1 MSFSHPHA
9 GCSLVSEAELILVD
23 RGLHFGDVVKRNLSD
38 AESGTIIRSS
48 IKCDIQPIYP
58 KFLGDQWPHAE
69 EDNVLHGVCGGDL
82 TYVEDYQYGDYVIY
96 KDDWVGVV
104 EVADE
109 QVTIRLENGSIVT
122 VENVDEL
129 EQLQWGSISDYQTGL
144 VSAMHDRLRR
154 KNSAGADEKTTDIEL
169 FYPGQEVTTKKWN
182 LRRGQWVL
190 GAYDPSIPPNGV
202 VVDSRTRLLSVNWLS
217 CNVFC
222 SERTG
227 GPETPPVELD
237 SGDFGS
243 LRIYDNK
250 RLPGNA
256 NLPYGSTPGSDI
268 AVGDILRFR
277 DGAGAA
283 VKYAGRED
291 PASGKRQPLF
301 RRIPRS
307 MTQGYDLNVFNV
319 TRTETMVT
327 VQWQDGSIAESV
339 ASALV
344 PYLNVDDH
352 EVWPGEIVASKE
364 EQQTTADSS
373 VSAQKAPDS
382 EEGIIRPK
390 EIGVVQSANAR
401 ERLAKVRWFEN
412 PQVGV
417 FDDQQSVLLPG
428 SYLGQLSSKITEV
441 SNYDIVTYPALSKRR
456 GDLVIVAPTSRIL
469 ALHSAA
475 ALEVASGGSFAMSSQ
490 QLLNTREFAT
500 AIEPSRVHGQDG
512 PDNADPNPNGT
523 SILATDPPS
532 STPAYGWFGEIVDL
546 GLDGLLTIRLGAL
559 DNVIDIRAP
568 VERVLTVVGGDD
580 DSDFENPSSDDED
593 SGSSEEDWTDNESED
608 SEIVI
613 ETIEYEGGVR
623 QDADGNDE
631 MWTTDD
637 DEDGGLDG
645 DGTEPSAELSSN
657 GRKIIHSTRP
667 EIHPPLTP
675 FTEIVFSTYPM
686 MPPQFDILETP
697 AAPDHKYLSE
707 QVALSGAL
715 MRRVLKEHSILKNS
729 LPNGIWVRTWAD
741 RLDLLRVLILGPQG
755 TPYEFAPMIF
765 DMHLSA
771 RFPNSPPEAMFHS
784 WTNGVGRINPNLYED
799 GKVCVSRAWGMFWQ
813 EVGRSVC

>member
-1 MSFSHPHA
+1 MFVNFARPHA
-9 GCSLVSEAELILVD
+9 GCSLVSEAELNLVD
-23 RGLHFGDVVKRNLSD
+23 RGLSFGDVVKRNLSD
-38 AESGTIIRSS
+38 AESGTVIRTS
-48 IKCDIQPIYP
+48 IQCDIQPIYP
-58 KFLGDQWPHAE
+58 NFLADQWPHAE
-69 EDNVLHGVCGGDL
+69 EDNVLHGVSGSDL
-82 TYVEDYQYGDYVIY
+82 TYIEDYQYGDYVIY

-104 EVADE
+104 EVAYE
-109 QVTIRLENGSIVT
+109 QVTIRLENGSVVT

-129 EQLQWGSISDYQTGL
+129 EQPEVGSTADYQTSL
-144 VSAMHDRLRR
+144 VSALHDRLRR
-154 KNSAGADEKTTDIEL
+154 KDSAGADGKMTDIEL

-190 GAYDPSIPPNGV
+190 GAYDPSIPPKGV
-202 VVDSRTRLLSVNWLS
+202 VLDSRTRLLSVNWLS

-222 SERTG
+222 SDRRG

-243 LRIYDNK
+243 LRIYDK
-250 RLPGNA
+250 ERLPGNA
-256 NLPYGSTPGSDI
+256 NLPYGSTPGTDI

-283 VKYAGRED
+283 VKYAGQDD

-301 RRIPRS
+301 RRIPRN

-319 TRTETMVT
+319 TRTETVVT
-327 VQWQDGSIAESV
+327 VQWQDGSITESV

-352 EVWPGEIVASKE
+352 EVWPGEIVALKE
-364 EQQTTADSS
+364 EQSTTPDSLEPAKK
-373 VSAQKAPDS
+373 VPDS
-382 EEGIIRPK
+382 EEGILRPK
-390 EIGVVQSANAR
+390 EIGVVESADAR

-456 GDLVIVAPTSRIL
+456 GDLVMVAPTSRIL
-469 ALHSAA
+469 ALHSAV
-475 ALEVASGGSFAMSSQ
+475 ALEIASGGSFVMSAE
-490 QLLNTREFAT
+490 QLLSPGGFAT
-500 AIEPSRVHGQDG
+500 AVEPSRVQGQEG
-512 PDNADPNPNGT
+512 PDFTDLNPDGT
-523 SILATDPPS
+523 STLVTDPPG

-546 GLDGLLTIRLGAL
+546 GLNGLLTIRLGAL
-559 DNVIDIRAP
+559 DNVMDIRVP

-593 SGSSEEDWTDNESED
+593 SGSSEDWTDNESEE
-608 SEIVI
+608 SEIAV

-637 DEDGGLDG
+637 DEDGGVDG
-645 DGTEPSAELSSN
+645 DDTEPSVELSTNSE
-657 GRKIIHSTRP
+657 KIIHSTRS
-667 EIHPPLTP
+667 ETHTPLTH
-675 FTEIVFSTYPM
+675 FTEIVFSTYPS
-686 MPPQFDILETP
+686 MPPQFDILSDP
-697 AAPDHKYLSE
+697 PPPDHKYLSE

-765 DMHLSA
+765 DMHFSA
-771 RFPNSPPEAMFHS
+771 KFPNAPPEAMFHS

-799 GKVCVSRAWGMFWQ
+799 GKVCVS
-813 EVGRSVC
+813 

>member
-1 MSFSHPHA
+1 MSES
-9 GCSLVSEAELILVD
+9 ELILVD
-23 RGLHFGDVVKRNLSD
+23 RGLNFGDVVKRNLSD
-38 AESGTIIRSS
+38 AESGTVIRTSVE
-48 IKCDIQPIYP
+48 CDIQPVYP

-69 EDNVLHGVCGGDL
+69 EDNVLHGISGSDL
-82 TYVEDYQYGDYVIY
+82 AYTEDYQYGDYVIY

-104 EVADE
+104 EVAYE
-109 QVTIRLENGSIVT
+109 QVTIRLENGSVVT

-129 EQLQWGSISDYQTGL
+129 QQPDVGSTSDYDRGL
-144 VSAMHDRLRR
+144 ASLIHDRLRR
-154 KNSAGADEKTTDIEL
+154 RNSAEADGRMTDIGF

-190 GAYDPSIPPNGV
+190 GAYDPTISPKGV

-227 GPETPPVELD
+227 GPETPSVELD
-237 SGDFGS
+237 RDDFDS
-243 LRIYDNK
+243 LRVYDK
-250 RLPGNA
+250 ERLPGNT
-256 NLPYGSTPGSDI
+256 NLPYGSAPGSDI
-268 AVGDILRFR
+268 GVGDILRFR

-283 VKYAGRED
+283 VKYAGQED
-291 PASGKRQPLF
+291 AASGKRQPLF

-319 TRTETMVT
+319 TKTETMVT
-327 VQWQDGSIAESV
+327 VQWQDGSITESV

-352 EVWPGEIVASKE
+352 EVWPGEVVALKE
-364 EQQTTADSS
+364 
-373 VSAQKAPDS
+373 AQKTTLGSFEPAKTASDS
-382 EEGIIRPK
+382 EDGILHPK
-390 EIGVVQSANAR
+390 EIGVVLSANAR
-401 ERLAKVRWFEN
+401 ERLAKVQWFES

-417 FDDQQSVLLPG
+417 FEDQQSVLVPG
-428 SYLGQLSSKITEV
+428 SYLGQLSSKTTEV
-441 SNYDIVTYPALSKRR
+441 SNYDIIAYPALSKRR
-456 GDLVIVAPTSRIL
+456 GDLVMVAPTSRSL

-475 ALEVASGGSFAMSSQ
+475 ALEIASGGSFVMSPE
-490 QLLNTREFAT
+490 QLLSTRGVGIA
-500 AIEPSRVHGQDG
+500 AEPRRVHGQDG
-512 PDNADPNPNGT
+512 RDSTDPNPNDP
-523 SILATDPPS
+523 SIPVTDPPD

-559 DNVIDIRAP
+559 DNVMDIRVP

-593 SGSSEEDWTDNESED
+593 SGSSEDWTDDESDD
-608 SEIVI
+608 SEIAI
-613 ETIEYEGGVR
+613 ETIEYEGGAR

-637 DEDGGLDG
+637 DDDG
-645 DGTEPSAELSSN
+645 DHGGSEGDDTEPSVERSTN
-657 GRKIIHSTRP
+657 GGKAIPSTNP
-667 EIHPPLTP
+667 ETHAPLP
-675 FTEIVFSTYPM
+675 HFNEIVFSSYTN
-686 MPPQFDILETP
+686 MPPQFDILDDP
-697 AAPDHKYLSE
+697 PPLDHKYLSE
-707 QVALSGAL
+707 QVTLSGAL
-715 MRRVLKEHSILKNS
+715 MRRVLKENSILKNS

-741 RLDLLRVLILGPQG
+741 RLDLLRVLILGPQD

-765 DMHLSA
+765 DMHFSA
-771 RFPNSPPEAMFHS
+771 KFPTSPPEAMFHS

-799 GKVCVSRAWGMFWQ
+799 GKVCVSRIAWVPTLDGVLWTDL
-813 EVGRSVC
+813 VCVTS